1 MAVDIDGG
9 NGIDVNHKK
18 FELQLPCNHAFV
30 TGINS
35 RLEERTWATREKE
48 PWYVQQ
54 RWTQQLTQW

>member
-9 NGIDVNHKK
+9 NGIDFNHKK
-18 FELQLPCNHAFV
+18 FKLQLPCKHAFV

-35 RLEERTWATREKE
+35 RMEERTWATREKV

-54 RWTQQLTQW
+54 Q